1 MAKETFVLTLPLKVE
16 KWQADILDK
25 RYELLRQI
33 YNMVQQKLL
42 RQYIYFSQQKA
53 FKACKGDFQLMREFF
68 ASHPFHFNGIKGRN
82 GEPSDI
88 KFPYTYES
96 RSSSSGRRAPNGIS
110 DFVSKLGAHRIGE
123 DKTLANFGIN
133 SSILEELGLHVMQ
146 TWKKRIYEPKSSRVS
161 FKEFGDINS
170 FGSRCKKG
178 NFAGF
183 TINLEKGHIT
193 FRSQG
198 WHR

>member
-53 FKACKGDFQLMREFF
+53 YKACKGDFQQIREFF
-68 ASHPFHFNGIKGRN
+68 ASHPFHFKDIKGRN

-88 KFPYTYES
+88 KFPYTY
-96 RSSSSGRRAPNGIS
+96 
-110 DFVSKLGAHRIGE
+110 
-123 DKTLANFGIN
+123 
-133 SSILEELGLHVMQ
+133 
-146 TWKKRIYEPKSSRVS
+146 
-161 FKEFGDINS
+161 
-170 FGSRCKKG
+170 
-178 NFAGF
+178 
-183 TINLEKGHIT
+183 
-193 FRSQG
+193 
-198 WHR
+198 